1 MRILIDQ
8 HFHLGH
14 HFHYIAHLLPA
25 LLAQQDEVIVAVTP
39 EGLRSSEF
47 GEILKPFAER
57 VQFEPLLTAASPWLP
72 LSERWRVHRELRA
85 AVKRTKPDYV
95 LIPSGDAQTTAMSG
109 YRGLGQGALPG
120 RTPCEVGI
128 HFGLGSAAST
138 TPDHIRDT
146 LNRIN
151 LSMCGAERV
160 HIVNLLF
167 YETSREHPGTH
178 RFSLMP
184 HPVPSSPRQTM
195 YESRQQLGIPEDGR
209 YIGIAGSLDSRKAIG
224 ELLAAFRAAELK
236 ATDRILLAGW
246 MNPTHQRMIDSSFR
260 DLIEQRRLVIL
271 NTFLSTNAYRAALSA
286 LDVVCTPYPAFRGL
300 SSTLLEGVAAGRPVL
315 AHRCGW
321 MEAIVD
327 RFDLGWTCDV
337 LDHTAFTHAIRVA
350 LDRSAEYRETD
361 AITRLLAF
369 HSIENFAAIW
379 TNGIRQHRGLAA
391 SNILPWGWVEESIQN
406 PLNA

>member
-14 HFHYIAHLLPA
+14 HYHYIAHLLPA
-25 LLAQQDEVIVAVTP
+25 LLAQQDEAIVAVTP
-39 EGLRSSEF
+39 EGMRSSEF
-47 GEILKPFAER
+47 VEILKPFAER
-57 VQFEPLLTAASPWLP
+57 VQFEPRLTAASPWLP
-72 LSERWRVHRELRA
+72 LHERWRVHRELRA
-85 AVKRTKPDYV
+85 AVKRIKPDYV

-109 YRGLGQGALPG
+109 YRCLGGGALPG
-120 RTPCEVGI
+120 RVPCEVGI

-138 TPDHIRDT
+138 ASDRIRDT

-160 HIVNLLF
+160 HIINLLF
-167 YETSREHPGTH
+167 YETSREHSGTG

-184 HPVPSSPRQTM
+184 HPVTSSPRQTTHA
-195 YESRQQLGIPEDGR
+195 SRQRLGIPEDGR

-224 ELLAAFRAAELK
+224 EFLAAFRAAGLK

-246 MNPTHQRMIDSSFR
+246 MNQTHQRMIDSSFR
-260 DLIEQRRLVIL
+260 DLIEQGRLVIL
-271 NTFLSTNAYRAALSA
+271 NRFLSTSAYRAALSA

-315 AHRCGW
+315 AHKCGW
-321 MEAIVD
+321 MEAIVH

-337 LDHTAFTHAIRVA
+337 MDHTAFTHTIRVA
-350 LDRSAEYRETD
+350 LEQSAAYREKD

-369 HSIENFAAIW
+369 HSVDNFAAIW
-379 TNGIRQHRGLAA
+379 TNGIRQYRGLAA
-391 SNILPWGWVEESIQN
+391 SHVLPWNWVEESIQN
-406 PLNA
+406 RLSA